1 MDIAA
6 LIIAIVAV
14 VLGFAAL
21 YGVRANRRQLEK
33 HIQRQTPLERKVG
46 KLVSER
52 EGSRVPDGSEVAAAA
67 EEAERVVALI
77 VNPVKDGAKDVEKL
91 IRTEAAKQGF
101 SDVLVLETTE
111 DDPGKQMALD
121 ALAAHAEIVFAA
133 GGDGT
138 VRMVAEELAGS
149 GVPMGVVPLG
159 TGNLL
164 ARNLDFDVERVLE
177 HTKKLFTGWHRKVDT
192 MMLSM
197 TMADGSEQTR
207 RSLVIAGV
215 GADAMMIKDTKD
227 ELKAIAG
234 WLAYGEAGL
243 KQLMGKRQRVR
254 IAIDGQ
260 PAQTR
265 KVRSVMFANV
275 GQLQAGVNFVP
286 DAIIDDGLL
295 DVVVL
300 SPAGGLGWLSVVKQ
314 TVTGRSRSN
323 EAIEFLQGRRVK
335 FGVLDGGDI
344 ACQLDGDV
352 IGDVTEITAQVDPG
366 SLLVIVPH

>member
-1 MDIAA
+1 MDLAA
-6 LIIAIVAV
+6 FIIAIVAAV
-14 VLGFAAL
+14 IGIAAL
-21 YGVRANRRQLEK
+21 FGAQANRKQLEK

-52 EGSRVPDGSEVAAAA
+52 EASRVTDGAEVEEAA
-67 EEAERVVALI
+67 EEAEKVLALI
-77 VNPVKDGAKDVEKL
+77 VNPVKDGAKKVEQL
-91 IRTEAAKQGF
+91 IRTQAAKHGY

-111 DDPGKQMALD
+111 EDPGKQMALD

-138 VRMVAEELAGS
+138 VRMVAEELAGT

-164 ARNLDFDVERVLE
+164 ARNLDFDVDHVLD
-177 HTKKLFTGWHRKVDT
+177 HTRELFTGWHRKVDT
-192 MMLSM
+192 MMLTM
-197 TMADGSEQTR
+197 KMADGTEQTR

-234 WLAYGEAGL
+234 WLAYGESGL
-243 KQLMGKRQRVR
+243 KQLVGKRQRVR
-254 IAIDGQ
+254 ISLDGQ
-260 PAQTR
+260 PGQTR

-300 SPAGGLGWLSVVKQ
+300 SPSGGLGWLSVVKR
-314 TVTGRSRSN
+314 TVTGRGRSN

-335 FGVLDGGDI
+335 FKVLDGADI

-352 IGDVTEITAQVDPG
+352 VGDITEITAQVDPG

>member
-6 LIIAIVAV
+6 FVIALAALVVAV
-14 VLGFAAL
+14 ATA
-21 YGVRANRRQLEK
+21 YMARNNRKHLERY
-33 HIQRQTPLERKVG
+33 IQRTSPLERKVG

-52 EGSRVPDGSEVAAAA
+52 EGSRVSDGAEVSEAA
-67 EEAERVVALI
+67 EDSERIVALI
-77 VNPVKDGAKDVEKL
+77 LNPVKEGAKKVEQL
-91 IRTEAAKQGF
+91 LRTKAAKHGYD
-101 SDVLVLETTE
+101 DVLVLETTE

-121 ALAAHAEIVFAA
+121 ALADHAEIVFAA

-138 VRMVAEELAGS
+138 VRMVAEELAGT

-164 ARNLDFDVERVLE
+164 ARNLDFNVDDVLG
-177 HTKKLFTGWHRKVDT
+177 HTEKLFTGWHRKVDT
-192 MMLSM
+192 MML
-197 TMADGSEQTR
+197 TIKMADGSEQTR

-215 GADAMMIKDTKD
+215 GADAMMIRDTKD

-243 KQLMGKRQRVR
+243 KQLVGKRQRVR
-254 IAIDGQ
+254 IGVDGQ
-260 PAQTR
+260 PAQVR
-265 KVRSVMFANV
+265 KIRSVMFANV
-275 GQLQAGVNFVP
+275 GQLQAGVHFVP

-300 SPAGGLGWLSVVKQ
+300 SPSGGLGWLSVARQ

-323 EAIEFLQGRRVK
+323 EAIEFLQGKRVK
-335 FGVLDGGDI
+335 FSVLDGGDI

-352 IGDVTEITAQVDPG
+352 IGDITEITAQVDPG
-366 SLLVIVPH
+366 SLLVVVPH